1 MSAVCHEWKLHWSD
15 TVRFAFY
22 RRLSVLLKLSRQ
34 RRRDSGRLNIV
45 YRRQKLKRSQKRLW
59 KTQSVFPLSRG
70 YLYVILD
77 GNRAFLT
84 LISAGIFHMR
94 RIWRHFFFFF
104 CGAPTQTPP
113 HLTLFF
119 FQSRAQNQ
127 QNFILKTLKNHHH
140 RPATHSAGFN
150 SILWLFAVTFYAMTY
165 LHFPFTPCFNTG
177 GFTLP
182 TYTDVI
188 SSSRCF
194 RPHHFRRRT
203 TRTLHRLCACSSDPR
218 ITCVWEA
225 GGRASGLLGS
235 PGGSGLAQ
243 SR

>member
-1 MSAVCHEWKLHWSD
+1 MKVTL
-15 TVRFAFY
+15 VRHGSICF
-22 RRLSVLLKLSRQ
+22 LSPSQRFVKTFQAAETRQ
-34 RRRDSGRLNIV
+34 RTSEHRVPSAKVKALTEKALKDPKRFSPFTWISLRDIR
-45 YRRQKLKRSQKRLW
+45 W
-59 KTQSVFPLSRG
+59 KPSVFNINICR
-70 YLYVILD
+70 
-77 GNRAFLT
+77 N
-84 LISAGIFHMR
+84 ISHAPNLEAL
-94 RIWRHFFFFF
+94 FFFFF

-218 ITCVWEA
+218 ITCV
-225 GGRASGLLGS
+225 
-235 PGGSGLAQ
+235 
-243 SR
+243 